1 MTKDSTDTK
10 YEEIE
15 DTGTP
20 EFRKSNPNPRKNG
33 EENATMDPVKDIEL
47 IELENTTKSI
57 M

>member
-1 MTKDSTDTK
+1 MTLQIQNTRKLKRLVS
-10 YEEIE
+10 
-15 DTGTP
+15 P
-20 EFRKSNPNPRKNG
+20 EFRKANPNPRKND